1 MEAELINLISNNL
14 IGVLFG
20 VLMYKMANDSIKENN
35 EVLQDMNTTL
45 KELIMHIKK

>member
-20 VLMYKMANDSIKENN
+20 VLMYKMANGSIK
-35 EVLQDMNTTL
+35 DMNKSL
-45 KELIMHIKK
+45 EELIIHLKTKK

>member
-1 MEAELINLISNNL
+1 METELINLISNNV

-20 VLMYKMANDSIKENN
+20 ILMYKMANDSIKENN
-35 EVLQDMNTTL
+35 EALQDMNNTL